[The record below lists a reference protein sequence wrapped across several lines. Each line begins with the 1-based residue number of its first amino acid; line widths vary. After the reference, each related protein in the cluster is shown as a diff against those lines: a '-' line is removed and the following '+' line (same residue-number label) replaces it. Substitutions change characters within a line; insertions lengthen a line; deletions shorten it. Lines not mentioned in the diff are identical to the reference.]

1 MGKSIVQTVTN
12 NKSTGFGRSR
22 NGYARAMCIA
32 CGVLF
37 LLMFSGCTGE
47 RPTDIGVHDG
57 KLKNCPSSPNCVST
71 NATEDAEH
79 SVTPLLFS
87 ADSMEVMKRVR
98 LAVKSQDR
106 ARIITENENYLYA
119 EFESL
124 VFRFVDDV
132 EFYFDSQTG
141 TLHVRSASRIGE
153 SDLGVNRE
161 RVELIYSLLKKTDK
175 KPKA

>member
-1 MGKSIVQTVTN
+1 ML
-12 NKSTGFGRSR
+12 FF
-22 NGYARAMCIA
+22 
-32 CGVLF
+32 VLT
-37 LLMFSGCTGE
+37 LSACTGE
-47 RPTDIGVHDG
+47 RPKDLGVQDG

-79 SVTPLLFS
+79 SVKPLLFS
-87 ADSMEVMKRVR
+87 ADAKEVMGRVKR
-98 LAVKSQDR
+98 AVESQDR
-106 ARIITENENYLYA
+106 VRIITEKENYLYA

-141 TLHVRSASRIGE
+141 TLHVRSASRIGK